1 MGEDLDL
8 VWRTAKSQLYLS
20 EAAHV
25 KKLVGPERIRRNKD
39 ALRELRCFQ
48 EILGD
53 LHAGH
58 FGRAPERHR
67 AAEEVALRWEQLK
80 SEAQHHGLKAEDLC
94 APGERLL
101 SYVQCV
107 GSVGSPGSSK
117 FLDDLQSD
125 RICASTRAPST
136 ALDALDEQS
145 FATAEMVS
153 EITSMVDDI
162 TWHATGTTTATAR
175 KRRQN
180 TELKKLA
187 IELTEQ
193 LDQEY
198 TALMASIEE
207 IQALMEAEVAGDAR
221 LPSVED
227 LEDFT
232 KQINVALSTLEATPQ
247 ASAATAVVP
256 VPLPQ
261 PEPSPV
267 GQMATAA
274 SHLEAV
280 LEISDVFQESTP
292 PEASPL
298 PVPPV
303 PPAPAV
309 LVPLAE
315 RQWRPRWADL
325 ASDGSDA
332 EPVAPPVAPPEVAR
346 RKEDAAVALCARCQR
361 SLTRGSFSRRA
372 WRQVR
377 GKGAQAGER
386 RSSDNAW
393 CRQCTE
399 SSKG

>member
-1 MGEDLDL
+1 MGEELDL

-20 EAAHV
+20 EAAQV

-67 AAEEVALRWEQLK
+67 AAEEAALRWEMLK
-80 SEAQHHGLKAEDLC
+80 SEAQRHGLKAEDLC
-94 APGERLL
+94 APSGERLL

-107 GSVGSPGSSK
+107 GSVGSPGVSK
-117 FLDDLQSD
+117 LDLASGLT
-125 RICASTRAPST
+125 ICASTRAPST

-162 TWHATGTTTATAR
+162 TWHATTATAR
-175 KRRQN
+175 KKRQN

-207 IQALMEAEVAGDAR
+207 IQVLMEAELAGDAR

-227 LEDFT
+227 LEEFA
-232 KQINVALSTLEATPQ
+232 KQINVALSTLEAPMAAPSD
-247 ASAATAVVP
+247 ASDAVTAAGTAAGTAVDAVRPQEVP
-256 VPLPQ
+256 K
-261 PEPSPV
+261 
-267 GQMATAA
+267 A
-274 SHLEAV
+274 SLEAV
-280 LEISDVFQESTP
+280 LEISDVFQETLPEVCP
-292 PEASPL
+292 PLVA
-298 PVPPV
+298 PV
-303 PPAPAV
+303 PAV

-325 ASDGSDA
+325 ASDSDS
-332 EPVAPPVAPPEVAR
+332 EP
-346 RKEDAAVALCARCQR
+346 RKEAAAEAPCARCQR
-361 SLTRGSFSRRA
+361 SLTRSSFSRRA

-377 GKGAQAGER
+377 GKGALGER
-386 RSSDNAW
+386 KSDNAW
-393 CRQCTE
+393 CRQCAE
-399 SSKG
+399 SFKG

>member
-1 MGEDLDL
+1 MGEELDL

-20 EAAHV
+20 EAAQV
-25 KKLVGPERIRRNKD
+25 KKLLGPERIRRNKD

-53 LHAGH
+53 LHSGH
-58 FGRAPERHR
+58 FGRAPERHQ
-67 AAEEVALRWEQLK
+67 AAEEAALRWEQLK
-80 SEAQHHGLKAEDLC
+80 SEAQRHGLRAEDLC
-94 APGERLL
+94 AAARDKERLV

-107 GSVGSPGSSK
+107 GSVGSPGCSK
-117 FLDDLQSD
+117 LGDDLE
-125 RICASTRAPST
+125 RTLCASTRAPST

-162 TWHATGTTTATAR
+162 TWHATTATAR

-207 IQALMEAEVAGDAR
+207 IQVLMEAEVAGDAR

-232 KQINVALSTLEATPQ
+232 QQINVALSTLEAARPPQ
-247 ASAATAVVP
+247 ASIAEAADAATVEFVR
-256 VPLPQ
+256 PQ
-261 PEPSPV
+261 EVS
-267 GQMATAA
+267 MASVRPTVSKPAPAPAA
-274 SHLEAV
+274 QLEAL
-280 LEISDVFQESTP
+280 LEISDVFQETEKPEVCP
-292 PEASPL
+292 PTAVAS
-298 PVPPV
+298 
-303 PPAPAV
+303 V

-325 ASDGSDA
+325 ADDEVDLPQRPLIPPA
-332 EPVAPPVAPPEVAR
+332 PVIQEPAVAP
-346 RKEDAAVALCARCQR
+346 CARCQR
-361 SLTRGSFSRRA
+361 SLTRSSFSRRA

-377 GKGAQAGER
+377 GKGALGER
-386 RSSDNAW
+386 KSDNAW

-399 SSKG
+399 SFK

>member
-1 MGEDLDL
+1 MGEELDL

-20 EAAHV
+20 EAAQV
-25 KKLVGPERIRRNKD
+25 KLVGPERIRRNKD

-67 AAEEVALRWEQLK
+67 AAEEAALRWEMLK
-80 SEAQHHGLKAEDLC
+80 SEAQRHGLKAEDLC
-94 APGERLL
+94 APSGERLL

-107 GSVGSPGSSK
+107 GSVGSPGVSK
-117 FLDDLQSD
+117 LDLESGLT
-125 RICASTRAPST
+125 ICASTRAPST

-162 TWHATGTTTATAR
+162 TWHATTATAR

-207 IQALMEAEVAGDAR
+207 IQVLMEAEVAGDAR

-227 LEDFT
+227 LEEFA
-232 KQINVALSTLEATPQ
+232 KQINVALSTLEAPMVAPSD
-247 ASAATAVVP
+247 ASDADAAVSTAVAAVDAVRPQEVP
-256 VPLPQ
+256 K
-261 PEPSPV
+261 
-267 GQMATAA
+267 A
-274 SHLEAV
+274 SLEAV
-280 LEISDVFQESTP
+280 LEISDVFQETP
-292 PEASPL
+292 PEVCPPL
-298 PVPPV
+298 VAPL
-303 PPAPAV
+303 PAV

-325 ASDGSDA
+325 ASDSDS
-332 EPVAPPVAPPEVAR
+332 EAP
-346 RKEDAAVALCARCQR
+346 RKEAAAALAPCARCQR
-361 SLTRGSFSRRA
+361 SLTRSSFSRRA

-377 GKGAQAGER
+377 GKGALGER
-386 RSSDNAW
+386 KSDNAW
-393 CRQCTE
+393 CRQCAE
-399 SSKG
+399 SFKG

>member
-1 MGEDLDL
+1 MGEELDL

-20 EAAHV
+20 EAAQV

-67 AAEEVALRWEQLK
+67 AAEEAALRWEMLK
-80 SEAQHHGLKAEDLC
+80 SEAQRHGLKAEDLC
-94 APGERLL
+94 APSGERLL

-107 GSVGSPGSSK
+107 GSVGSPGVSK
-117 FLDDLQSD
+117 LDLESGLT
-125 RICASTRAPST
+125 ICASTRAPST

-162 TWHATGTTTATAR
+162 TWHATTATAR
-175 KRRQN
+175 KKRQN

-207 IQALMEAEVAGDAR
+207 IQVLMEAELAGDAR

-227 LEDFT
+227 LEEFA
-232 KQINVALSTLEATPQ
+232 KQINVALSTLEAPMAAPSD
-247 ASAATAVVP
+247 ASDAITAAVTAVDAVRPQEVP
-256 VPLPQ
+256 K
-261 PEPSPV
+261 
-267 GQMATAA
+267 A
-274 SHLEAV
+274 SLEAV
-280 LEISDVFQESTP
+280 LEISDVFQETP
-292 PEASPL
+292 PEVCPPL
-298 PVPPV
+298 VAPV
-303 PPAPAV
+303 PAV

-325 ASDGSDA
+325 ASDSDS
-332 EPVAPPVAPPEVAR
+332 EP
-346 RKEDAAVALCARCQR
+346 RKEAAAEAPCARCQR
-361 SLTRGSFSRRA
+361 SLTRSSFSRRA

-377 GKGAQAGER
+377 GKGALGER
-386 RSSDNAW
+386 KSDNAW
-393 CRQCTE
+393 CRQCAE
-399 SSKG
+399 SFKG